1 MISRSTTSN
10 QTRYAIVLATLLA
23 LFCFRVLAQLLQ
35 RHFELPFL
43 PPFAAWH
50 SGVLPYNALLAT
62 QILIVALL
70 AWVLRRLVSRR
81 LQPSRGQGLVFLLI
95 GLVYFLVMAVRLF
108 VGVTGMSEHY
118 WFRSYL
124 ATLFHFVLSGY
135 LIVLGHF
142 HLRTTARPP

>member
-1 MISRSTTSN
+1 MSAQPYDNLKI
-10 QTRYAIVLATLLA
+10 YAIILTTLLT

-43 PPFAAWH
+43 PPFASWH
-50 SGVLPYNALLAT
+50 SGVVPYILLLAT

-108 VGVTGMSEHY
+108 VGLTGMSEHY